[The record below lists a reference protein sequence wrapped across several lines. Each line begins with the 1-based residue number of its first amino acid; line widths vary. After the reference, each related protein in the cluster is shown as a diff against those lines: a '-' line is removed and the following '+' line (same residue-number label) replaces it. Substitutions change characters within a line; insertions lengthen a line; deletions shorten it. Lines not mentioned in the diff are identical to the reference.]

1 MSRKIYRKFNKTD
14 QISIFRLA
22 EGRTTAN
29 LGKKKN
35 EHAEEM
41 MKQEILKKQRKNK
54 EPKEEIVVDVGE
66 RRNKT
71 AGPSGGRKP
80 ASSSGSSSLED
91 GANEDE
97 RSRTKETSARIR
109 QSEDSANAH
118 YKGDLKW

>member
-1 MSRKIYRKFNKTD
+1 
-14 QISIFRLA
+14 
-22 EGRTTAN
+22 
-29 LGKKKN
+29 
-35 EHAEEM
+35 

-71 AGPSGGRKP
+71 AGSNGGRKP
-80 ASSSGSSSLED
+80 AGSSGSSSLED

-97 RSRTKETSARIR
+97 RSTKENSARIR